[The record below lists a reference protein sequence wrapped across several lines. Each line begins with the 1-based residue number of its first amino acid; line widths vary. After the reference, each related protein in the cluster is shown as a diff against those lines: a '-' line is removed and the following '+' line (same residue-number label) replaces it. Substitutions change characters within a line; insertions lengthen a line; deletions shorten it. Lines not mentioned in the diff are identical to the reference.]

1 MCNLYSITT
10 SQEAIRALFRV
21 MNCYVGNLPP
31 MQASSRTGF
40 RRSTR
45 WAWRSRLSGPKYDRP
60 VPFGVLGV
68 DRHNYPW
75 YVAVAPAGCFAQK
88 TTGPSAEA
96 PGP

>member
-1 MCNLYSITT
+1 MRNLYSITT

-31 MQASSRTGF
+31 SRHLPGRVF
-40 RRSTR
+40 GGRLDGLG
-45 WAWRSRLSGPKYDRP
+45 ARLSGPKHDRP